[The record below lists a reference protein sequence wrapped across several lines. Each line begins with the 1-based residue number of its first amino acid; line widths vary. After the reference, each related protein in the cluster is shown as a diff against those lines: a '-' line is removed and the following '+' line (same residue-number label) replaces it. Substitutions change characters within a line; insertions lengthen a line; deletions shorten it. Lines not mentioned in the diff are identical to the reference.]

1 VTTDIEPRL
10 RALLHSTGDTI
21 HPPVDLVERGLERG
35 QRVRRW
41 RRMGRVTAAAV
52 AVVVVVTGSAVVV
65 RGSDTDSAFGGWTV
79 SGVSTPLHLPP
90 PAGNTTEPIAA
101 RSAAVILLSLL
112 PAGTAWNHG
121 GQDDP
126 GILHDPGAPA
136 VYAYTTYDDGDG
148 PVQVGVNHDH
158 GWCLTWSCAEQF
170 EAEHGK
176 PTESESARRQATAGH
191 IFGCA
196 TRGEQCEQRDL
207 KDGSRLLIF
216 APRADHRGL
225 TQTVQLVRKDGTRIA
240 ILQETAIPDYES
252 GNGKTFPAARDDLPL
267 SVDQLVA
274 IVTSPLWQDRVS
286 DSVSAAGETLES
298 FHHLDNTIAGS
309 SAR

>member
-1 VTTDIEPRL
+1 MTTDIEPRL
-10 RALLHSTGDTI
+10 RGFLHSIGEAI
-21 HPPVDLVERGLERG
+21 QPPVDLVERGLARG
-35 QRVRRW
+35 QRVRR
-41 RRMGRVTAAAV
+41 RRRVGRVTAAAV

-65 RGSDTDSAFGGWTV
+65 RGSDTSSGAAIGGWTV
-79 SGVSTPLHLPP
+79 SAVSTPLHLPP
-90 PAGNTTEPIAA
+90 PVGDTTEPIDG

-136 VYAYTTYDDGDG
+136 VYAYTTYDDGGG
-148 PVQVGVNHDH
+148 PVQVDVNYDH

-176 PTESESARRQATAGH
+176 PVESDSARRQAIAGH

-196 TRGEQCEQRDL
+196 MMSGTRCEQRDL
-207 KDGSRLLIF
+207 ADGSRLLLLL
-216 APRADHRGL
+216 PPTADHDGL
-225 TQTVQLVRKDGTRIA
+225 RQGVQLVRKDGTRIA
-240 ILQETAIPDYES
+240 AYQTITDYASSNGMTFTA
-252 GNGKTFPAARDDLPL
+252 AQADLPL

-274 IVTSPLWQDRVS
+274 IVTSPLWRDRVPG
-286 DSVSAAGETLES
+286 SVSAIGETLES
-298 FHHLDNTIAGS
+298 FLP
-309 SAR
+309 